1 MAESDHKFMNR
12 LFSLVLVAFI
22 STAQAGNVSFEK
34 DVMPILNNYC
44 VMCHL
49 PGAAQGGL
57 SLYPDAW
64 SEIIGVPSKQSPLLQ
79 VESGSPDKSYLYI
92 KLIDSGESV
101 GGSGQLM
108 PIQQPPLDPKQI
120 ETIRLWIEQGAQNN

>member
-1 MAESDHKFMNR
+1 MIR
-12 LFSLVLVAFI
+12 LIPLVLLAAISAAGADDVSLENDVA
-22 STAQAGNVSFEK
+22 
-34 DVMPILNNYC
+34 PILNSYC

-49 PGAAQGGL
+49 PGGAQGGL

-64 SEIIGVPSKQSPLLQ
+64 SEMVGVPSKQSPLSQ
-79 VESGSPDKSYLYI
+79 VEPGSPDKSYLYI
-92 KLIDSGESV
+92 KLVDSGESV

-120 ETIRLWIEQGAQNN
+120 ETIRLWIEQGAKKN